1 MSIPNESQSRVI
13 TSECKK
19 KPTNEKYN
27 DESHQFLRKPL
38 PVIVATKHIKHK
50 LSKATTQTMRIQAL
64 VLSGALAL
72 ASVSAFVPSPSAP
85 KHVPSLLATTSD
97 DVISPNAA
105 IKVAAQGMTLLK
117 PIFQLEAELQ
127 AAALGALAKVD
138 KDEVAKE
145 VADIVKAN
153 KIVIYTYALSPFSTE
168 AISILDS
175 TGYDYKNIELG
186 LEWFTLGGKESQTRV
201 ALSKQVDNGATS
213 LPKIFIGGKCIGG
226 YAELAALVE
235 SGELEAVL
243 KKAGAK
249 KKGEKAG
256 VFAGLPFMK

>member
-1 MSIPNESQSRVI
+1 
-13 TSECKK
+13 
-19 KPTNEKYN
+19 
-27 DESHQFLRKPL
+27 
-38 PVIVATKHIKHK
+38 
-50 LSKATTQTMRIQAL
+50 MRIQTL

-72 ASVSAFVPSPSAP
+72 SSVSAFAPGPSAM
-85 KHVPSLLATTSD
+85 KHLSHLSAASSD

-105 IKVAAQGMTLLK
+105 IKVAAQGMSLLK
-117 PIFQLEAELQ
+117 PIFKMEAELQ

-145 VADIVKAN
+145 VTDIVQAN

-168 AISILDS
+168 ALSILDS

-186 LEWFTLGGKESQTRV
+186 LEWFTLGGKGSETRV

-235 SGELEAVL
+235 SGDLEAVF